1 MERIKGHN
9 IELAYGEK
17 VIIHD
22 LDIEINKGE
31 IVSIIGTNGC
41 GKSTL
46 LKAVSRVLP
55 CKNGNIYLDGEEISH
70 IKNKEFAKKL
80 AFVSQNN
87 EIPDDITVYDFI
99 MYGRVP
105 HKKWYEVYNQED
117 KDIVDWAVAICKL
130 DNFKDRKYG

>member
-55 CKNGNIYLDGEEISH
+55 CKNGSIYLDGEEISH

-99 MYGRVP
+99 MYG
-105 HKKWYEVYNQED
+105 
-117 KDIVDWAVAICKL
+117 
-130 DNFKDRKYG
+130 